1 MNYEV
6 IYPPPSIG
14 RKPLLVHIPHSST
27 YVPDQYRDELCLD
40 DPGLDTELLAMTD
53 RFTDQL
59 FGQAS
64 SYGATLFVNRVSR
77 LVMDPERFLGD
88 QDEPMSAKGMGAIY
102 TRTSAGEELRTKSFS
117 ISDRQAVMDE
127 LYWPYL
133 GAFHNLVTEQ
143 LDQFGRCLIIDGHSF
158 PSKALHYEDEKLIR
172 PDICFGYESF
182 HEPSGL
188 VDALEDICRQEGLT
202 TARNEPFSGSY
213 VPVDY
218 FQKDQR
224 VNSIMIEVNRSLYMD
239 ETSGT
244 KSAGYDQ
251 LGVVVKQLLDLACSY
266 QSLHEHRGREPNG

>member
-1 MNYEV
+1 
-6 IYPPPSIG
+6 
-14 RKPLLVHIPHSST
+14 
-27 YVPDQYRDELCLD
+27 
-40 DPGLDTELLAMTD
+40 MTD

-77 LVMDPERFLGD
+77 LVMDPERFPYD

-102 TRTSAGEELRTKSFS
+102 TRISGGGELRTESFS
-117 ISDRQAVMDE
+117 VSDCQAVMDD
-127 LYWPYL
+127 LYWPYSS
-133 GAFHNLVTEQ
+133 AFHNLVTEQ

-158 PSKALHYEDEKLIR
+158 PSKALPYEDDKLTR

-213 VPVDY
+213 LPVDY
-218 FQKDQR
+218 FQKDAR
-224 VNSIMIEVNRSLYMD
+224 VKSIMIEVNRSLYMD

-244 KSAGYDQ
+244 KSAYYDQ
-251 LGVVVKQLLDLACSY
+251 LKAVMKRLLALACSY
-266 QSLHEHRGREPNG
+266 QN

>member
-6 IYPPPSIG
+6 LYPPPSIA

-27 YVPDQYRDELCLD
+27 YVPDQYRDGLCLD
-40 DPGLDTELLAMTD
+40 DRGLDTELLAMTD

-77 LVMDPERFLGD
+77 LVMDPERFPYD

-102 TRTSAGEELRTKSFS
+102 TRTSGGEELRTKSFD
-117 ISDRQAVMDE
+117 ISDRQALMDD
-127 LYWPYL
+127 LYWPYSV
-133 GAFHNLVTEQ
+133 AFHNLVTEQ
-143 LDQFGRCLIIDGHSF
+143 LDQFGQCLIIDGHSF
-158 PSKALHYEDEKLIR
+158 PSKALPYEDGKLVR

-188 VDALEDICRQEGLT
+188 VGSLEDIGRQKGMT
-202 TARNEPFSGSY
+202 TALNEPFSGSY

-218 FQKDQR
+218 FQKDAR
-224 VNSIMIEVNRSLYMD
+224 VKSIMIEVNRSLYMD
-239 ETSGT
+239 ETRGT
-244 KSAGYDQ
+244 ESANYDQ
-251 LGVVVKQLLDLACSY
+251 LRAVMRQLLELACSY
-266 QSLHEHRGREPNG
+266 QS